1 MEDKVNDRSQASR
14 YQRLN
19 ITDFMTIGIF
29 FVIITLVGTVVAF
42 VGITPVTFV
51 MVSSI
56 QGLVLGIPTMLFYSK
71 VKKPGMLL
79 ITAILSGTFSLLM
92 ALGPYH
98 LIVGVLLALVAEL
111 ILWSGQYKSA
121 RNSIIAYMLT
131 SIAVTAN
138 HIPLFFATR
147 SYILNSD
154 MAGKYSEGMARGM
167 TEIGERGFALYAVIV
182 GATAVTSLLGGILG
196 RKVFNKHFRRAG
208 IV

>member
-56 QGLVLGIPTMLFYSK
+56 QGLVLGILTMLFYSK

-92 ALGPYH
+92 ALGLYH
-98 LIVGVLLALVAEL
+98 LIVRVLLTLVAEL
-111 ILWSGQYKSA
+111 
-121 RNSIIAYMLT
+121 T
-131 SIAVTAN
+131 S
-138 HIPLFFATR
+138 
-147 SYILNSD
+147 
-154 MAGKYSEGMARGM
+154 K
-167 TEIGERGFALYAVIV
+167 IGRASCRERV
-182 GATAVTSLLGGILG
+182 
-196 RKVFNKHFRRAG
+196 
-208 IV
+208 

>member
-121 RNSIIAYMLT
+121 RNSVIAYMLT

-138 HIPLFFATR
+138 YIPLFFATR

-154 MAGKYSEGMARGM
+154 MAGKYSEGWP
-167 TEIGERGFALYAVIV
+167 
-182 GATAVTSLLGGILG
+182 GG
-196 RKVFNKHFRRAG
+196 
-208 IV
+208 

>member
-92 ALGPYH
+92 AL
-98 LIVGVLLALVAEL
+98 VAEL

-121 RNSIIAYMLT
+121 RNSVIAYMLT

-138 HIPLFFATR
+138 YIPLFFATR

-167 TEIGERGFALYAVIV
+167 TEIGERGFVMYAVIV